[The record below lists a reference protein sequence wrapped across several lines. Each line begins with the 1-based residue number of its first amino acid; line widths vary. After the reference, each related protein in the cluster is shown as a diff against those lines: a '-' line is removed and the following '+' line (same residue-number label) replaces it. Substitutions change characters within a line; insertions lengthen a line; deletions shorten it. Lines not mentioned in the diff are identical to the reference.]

1 MNIPS
6 EYLCLVSLYSQL
18 NPDVLLMSLQSSD
31 AELEGK
37 VIETYEAMVKYSKSN
52 LSWEEFT
59 VPAV

>member
-1 MNIPS
+1 MNISS

-18 NPDVLLMSLQSSD
+18 NLDVLLMSLQLSD

-37 VIETYEAMVKYSKSN
+37 VIEMYKAMVKYSKSN
-52 LSWEEFT
+52 LSWEEST